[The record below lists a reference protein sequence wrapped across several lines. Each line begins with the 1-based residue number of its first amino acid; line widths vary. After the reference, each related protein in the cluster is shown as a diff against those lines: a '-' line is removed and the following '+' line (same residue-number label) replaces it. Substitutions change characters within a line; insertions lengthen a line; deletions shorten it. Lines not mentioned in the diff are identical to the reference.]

1 MDNGIEIKIILNEK
15 YKSLPGVEEWRAEVE
30 KEFNSAESMLPINTA
45 LALLTK
51 AGLMELAEE
60 D

>member
-15 YKSLPGVEEWRAEVE
+15 YKSLPGVEEWRAEIE
-30 KEFNSAESMLPINTA
+30 KEFNSAESMLLINTA
-45 LALLTK
+45 LALLTG